1 MSAKLP
7 AFSSTSS
14 LPGPNEPVED
24 AWMHLLTPW
33 MEVVPLSLP
42 RGMNNKQPASAAKGS
57 STEGKM
63 NIDKKAKIHDEM
75 GGNWSPPAWAHTSP

>member
-1 MSAKLP
+1 
-7 AFSSTSS
+7 
-14 LPGPNEPVED
+14 
-24 AWMHLLTPW
+24 

-42 RGMNNKQPASAAKGS
+42 RGMNNKQQASAAKGS

-75 GGNWSPPAWAHTSP
+75 GGNWSPPAWAHTSPWFPTQKYACFSGHFNSETHWHVQSSKI